1 MITIK
6 SLRYRKITIDALSI
20 KPGITTI
27 IGPNGSGK
35 TTFLKLCAGIA
46 VPETGTIMIDNSS
59 PRETDI
65 GWVNEFPDRNILFVN
80 VIDEIASSLRFRHV
94 SCNQIDVSVRVSA
107 EAMGITHLLNRRMH
121 ELSGGE
127 KALVSLAAA
136 LIHRP
141 KLLVLDEYDSHLDN
155 RWAGTIEKMMRSS
168 GADYVLRCTQQM
180 NTAIQSDQIL
190 FFDSGRILHQ
200 GTPAQVFPLLKGT
213 AYYPIFFGS

>member
-6 SLRYRKITIDALSI
+6 SLRYRKIAIDALSI

-94 SCNQIDVSVRVSA
+94 SCNEIDVSVRVSA

-141 KLLVLDEYDSHLDN
+141 KMLVLDEYDSHLDN
-155 RWAGTIEKMMRSS
+155 RWAGMIEQAMRSS

-190 FFDSGRILHQ
+190 FFDSGQILHQ
-200 GTPAQVFPLLKGT
+200 GTPTQVFPLLRET

>member
-6 SLRYRKITIDALSI
+6 SLRYRKIAIDVLSI

-141 KLLVLDEYDSHLDN
+141 KMLVLDEYDSHLDN
-155 RWAGTIEKMMRSS
+155 RWEGTIEQMMRSS

-190 FFDSGRILHQ
+190 FFDSGRILLQ
-200 GTPAQVFPLLKGT
+200 GTPTQVFPLLRET

>member
-6 SLRYRKITIDALSI
+6 SLRYRKIAIDALSI

-141 KLLVLDEYDSHLDN
+141 KMLVLDEYDSHLDN
-155 RWAGTIEKMMRSS
+155 RWEGTIEQMMRSS

-190 FFDSGRILHQ
+190 FFDSGRILLQ
-200 GTPAQVFPLLKGT
+200 GTPTQVFPLLRET

>member
-6 SLRYRKITIDALSI
+6 SLRYRKIAIDALSI

-94 SCNQIDVSVRVSA
+94 SCNEIDVSVRVSA

-141 KLLVLDEYDSHLDN
+141 KMLVLDEYDSHLDN
-155 RWAGTIEKMMRSS
+155 RWAGTIEQMMRSS

-190 FFDSGRILHQ
+190 FFDSGQILHQ
-200 GTPAQVFPLLKGT
+200 GTPKQVFPLLRET

>member
-6 SLRYRKITIDALSI
+6 SLRYRKIAIDALSI

-94 SCNQIDVSVRVSA
+94 SCNQIDVSVRVSV

-141 KLLVLDEYDSHLDN
+141 KMLVLDEYDSHLDN
-155 RWAGTIEKMMRSS
+155 RWEGTIEQMMRSS

-200 GTPAQVFPLLKGT
+200 GTPTQVFPLLRET

>member
-1 MITIK
+1 
-6 SLRYRKITIDALSI
+6 
-20 KPGITTI
+20 
-27 IGPNGSGK
+27 
-35 TTFLKLCAGIA
+35 
-46 VPETGTIMIDNSS
+46 MIDNSS

-141 KLLVLDEYDSHLDN
+141 KMLVLDEYDSHLDN
-155 RWAGTIEKMMRSS
+155 RWEGTIEQMMRSS

-190 FFDSGRILHQ
+190 FFDSGRILLQ
-200 GTPAQVFPLLKGT
+200 GTPTQVFPLLRET

>member
-1 MITIK
+1 
-6 SLRYRKITIDALSI
+6 
-20 KPGITTI
+20 
-27 IGPNGSGK
+27 
-35 TTFLKLCAGIA
+35 
-46 VPETGTIMIDNSS
+46 MIDNSS

-94 SCNQIDVSVRVSA
+94 SCKEIDVSVRVSA

-141 KLLVLDEYDSHLDN
+141 KMLVLDEYDSHLDN
-155 RWAGTIEKMMRSS
+155 RWAGTIEQIMRSS

-190 FFDSGRILHQ
+190 FFDSGQILHQ
-200 GTPAQVFPLLKGT
+200 GTPKQVFPLLRET

>member
-6 SLRYRKITIDALSI
+6 SLRYRKIAIDALSI

-141 KLLVLDEYDSHLDN
+141 KMLVLDEYDSHLDN
-155 RWAGTIEKMMRSS
+155 RWEGTIEQMMRSS

-190 FFDSGRILHQ
+190 FFDSGQILHQ
-200 GTPAQVFPLLKGT
+200 GTPTQVFPLLRET